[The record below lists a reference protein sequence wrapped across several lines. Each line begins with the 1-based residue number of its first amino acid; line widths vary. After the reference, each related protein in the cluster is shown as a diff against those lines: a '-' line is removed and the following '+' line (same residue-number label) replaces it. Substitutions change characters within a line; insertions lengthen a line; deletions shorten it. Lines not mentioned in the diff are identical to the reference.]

1 MSARGAGGYVIGP
14 VCERVEAVL
23 MDPESSP
30 APGPSGGWKEEDW
43 EDLLDNIEEG
53 RVIPIVGRDM
63 LQITPAGGA
72 EPVPLHRYLA
82 ERLAE
87 SLGLR
92 PEELRGDFTLSHV
105 VSMGFERGKPYS
117 YFCRRLLELLR
128 PGSFETPAPLRHL
141 AEITHFNLFVT
152 TTFDSLLEQALN
164 EKRPAADGDSAGA
177 EVGVYDPSQPAGHA
191 DQPGGDRELD
201 YARKHPGRPIVYHL
215 MGRLAGSSDTF
226 GLTDEDLLEYVG
238 ALQSENRKPERLF
251 TQFENNHLLLL
262 GCGFS
267 DWLARFF
274 LRAAKGS
281 DGGKRRFS
289 EKRKVIEYVV
299 DDNTMHDRELVLF
312 LKNFSK
318 STQIYQIY
326 RSGEAIHFV
335 KELRD
340 RWVAK
345 HPEAIVPPAP
355 RPAAA
360 RFAEPP
366 TEMPPGAI
374 FISYASEDI
383 AAVRRLKAGL
393 DAHGLPAWFDKEQLK
408 PGDAYNT
415 KINHY
420 IESCRLFL
428 PVISAHTE
436 RRYEGYFR
444 QEWRLAAKRSL
455 RISHRRPFIVP
466 VVVDDDIDEAGANVP
481 DEFVGTQWTRL
492 RDAEVSDAFATQLAG
507 LLNQVALS

>member
-1 MSARGAGGYVIGP
+1 MNEQTPLPPPASA
-14 VCERVEAVL
+14 
-23 MDPESSP
+23 
-30 APGPSGGWKEEDW
+30 GGWKEEDW
-43 EDLLDNIEEG
+43 EDLLDNIKEG
-53 RVIPIVGRDM
+53 RVIPIIGRDM
-63 LQITPAGGA
+63 LQVVPPGSATP
-72 EPVPLHRYLA
+72 VSLHRYLA

-87 SLGLR
+87 SLGLQ
-92 PEELRGDFTLSHV
+92 PQELRDDFTLSHV
-105 VSMGFERGKPYS
+105 VSRGFERGKPYS

-128 PGSFETPAPLRHL
+128 PGAFAPPEPLLHL

-164 EKRPAADGDSAGA
+164 EKRAHSDGESVA
-177 EVGVYDPSQPAGHA
+177 EVGVYDPSQPAGDA
-191 DQPGGDRELD
+191 GQPGGDKELD
-201 YARKHPGRPIVYHL
+201 YTRKHPGHPIVYHL

-281 DGGKRRFS
+281 DGSKRRFS

-326 RSGEAIHFV
+326 RSGEAISFV

-340 RWVAK
+340 RWVKENPDAL
-345 HPEAIVPPAP
+345 PRTAPPREATKYAE
-355 RPAAA
+355 PAA
-360 RFAEPP
+360 
-366 TEMPPGAI
+366 EMPPGAV

-383 AAVRRLKAGL
+383 AAVRRIKAAL
-393 DAHGLPAWFDKEQLK
+393 DARGLPAWFDKEQLK
-408 PGDAYNT
+408 PGDAYNH
-415 KINHY
+415 KIDRY
-420 IESCRLFL
+420 IENCRLFL

-436 RRYEGYFR
+436 RRLEGYFR
-444 QEWRLAAKRSL
+444 REWRLAAKRSL
-455 RISHRRPFIVP
+455 RISQRLAFIVP
-466 VVVDDDIDEAGANVP
+466 VVIDADINEAHANVP
-481 DEFVGTQWTRL
+481 DEFVGTQWTPLPGGESVDNAFVERL
-492 RDAEVSDAFATQLAG
+492 GDLLGLSPATP
-507 LLNQVALS
+507 